1 MSLMLPALPRTTQY
15 TVRKQSFGRDHTP
28 VLGGPVLRLAGLGT
42 RWAFD
47 VSIPAL
53 AAAACGASLTMDLE
67 RGETETVVM
76 VIPEPGTERASF
88 GSSVRVNGAGQLGMT
103 LNVDGLPANKAVP
116 KGKWLSLLIGGQ
128 RFAYRT
134 TAAVVANASGS
145 VALPIFPMLRRQPV
159 NDDVVELAE
168 PKIEGFVAMD
178 IEHSLR
184 AIGTTGA
191 VGIDFTISERE

>member
-1 MSLMLPALPRTTQY
+1 MSIMLQALPRTTTY
-15 TVRKQSFGRDHTP
+15 TARKQSFGNDLTP
-28 VLGGPVLRLAGLGT
+28 VLGGPTMRIARLGT

-88 GSSVRVNGAGQLGMT
+88 GANVRVNGAGQLGMT
-103 LNVDGLPANKAVP
+103 LNIDGLPANKSVP
-116 KGKWLSLLIGGQ
+116 KGKWLSIVIGGQ

-134 TAAVVANASGS
+134 TAAVVANAAGA
-145 VALPIFPMLRRQPV
+145 VALPIFPMLRRQPG
-159 NDDVVELAE
+159 NDGVVELAE

-184 AIGTTGA
+184 AIGSTGA

>member
-1 MSLMLPALPRTTQY
+1 MSLMLPALPRGTEY
-15 TVRKQSFGRDHTP
+15 TIRKQSFGNDLTP
-28 VLGGPVLRLAGLGT
+28 VLGGPVLRITRLGT
-42 RWAFD
+42 RWAID

-53 AAAACGASLTMDLE
+53 QAAACGASLTMDLE

-88 GSSVRVNGAGQLGMT
+88 GTNVKVNGAGQLGMT

-116 KGKWLSLLIGGQ
+116 KGKWLSIVTGGQ

-134 TAAVVANASGS
+134 TAAVVANASGA
-145 VALPIFPMLRRQPV
+145 VALPIFPMLRRQPG
-159 NDDVVELAE
+159 NDGVVELAE

-184 AIGTTGA
+184 AIGSTGA